1 MNSQFTTGVRQHVSK
16 PPSLPTVVSSLH
28 PIHPLL
34 YLWDCWRMQA
44 KEASICDG
52 QLRKGVIFL
61 LYILSKRFTLV
72 RILLMAH
79 ITRVHAYVIS
89 NYRTRT
95 KFK

>member
-1 MNSQFTTGVRQHVSK
+1 M
-16 PPSLPTVVSSLH
+16 
-28 PIHPLL
+28 
-34 YLWDCWRMQA
+34 
-44 KEASICDG
+44 
-52 QLRKGVIFL
+52 KGVIFL